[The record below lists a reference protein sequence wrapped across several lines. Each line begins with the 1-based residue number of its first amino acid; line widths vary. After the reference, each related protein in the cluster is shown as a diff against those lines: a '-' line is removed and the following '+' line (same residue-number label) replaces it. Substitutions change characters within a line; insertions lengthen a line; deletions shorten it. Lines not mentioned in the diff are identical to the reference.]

1 MITWIYR
8 IVLFALLFG
17 VSSLSYGG
25 NHGSALLTALVNLS
39 PLVSIVIFVFGYFKL
54 PGLYKLLAWVLVLG
68 VILLVLESKYEYDQ
82 YVYSY
87 FVIKRFAY
95 CGLALGAYCLA
106 GRAEPLK
113 IKYAV
118 NLIFILFFIDQILL
132 GHIFSYNF
140 STETRT
146 TLSEDVYYL
155 LIPFLYYLVQYLK
168 EHRLVHLMTA
178 LFTFLLI
185 VFLLQRTV
193 ISAAV
198 VAAGVVVALAAL
210 GKVSTGGLPLSR
222 TLVIFALLVAIAS
235 PFMGLLPESKV
246 DALADSLGGIL
257 SPKEDNTGSWRVE
270 QAEHYLKLI
279 PDRPLFGW
287 RYDGYDRGEIME
299 NEDFPEKGTIIH
311 SQYIDMLYNYGAF
324 GMLLNLVLILSALY
338 VLYRSGRTLSTDQL
352 VLFGFIASGLVFGI
366 SYQLPVHYWA
376 FVGLGMYVGQKQLP
390 VYFTTPEPMPDLAEH
405 NASLTTAVLFKTIR
419 IHD

>member
-8 IVLFALLFG
+8 IALFTLLFG
-17 VSSLSYGG
+17 LSALAYGG
-25 NHGSALLTALVNLS
+25 NHGSSLLLALVNLS
-39 PLVSIVIFVFGYFKL
+39 PLMSIAIFVFGYFRL

-95 CGLALGAYCLA
+95 CGLALSAYYLA
-106 GRAEPLK
+106 SRAEPLK
-113 IKYAV
+113 IKHAV
-118 NLIFILFFIDQILL
+118 NLIFVFFFIDQILL
-132 GHIFSYNF
+132 GHIFGYGF
-140 STETRT
+140 SSETRT
-146 TLSEDVYYL
+146 TLSPDAYYL

-168 EHRLVHLMTA
+168 EHRLVDLLVA
-178 LFTFLLI
+178 LFSFLLI
-185 VFLLQRTV
+185 VFLLHRTV

-198 VAAGVVVALAAL
+198 VAAGVVVGLSVL

-235 PFMGLLPESKV
+235 PFTGLLPENKV
-246 DALADSLGGIL
+246 DAIAASLGGIL

-270 QAEHYLKLI
+270 QAEYYLSQI

-287 RYDGYDRGEIME
+287 RYEGYDRGEIME

-311 SQYIDMLYNYGAF
+311 SQYIDVLYNYGAF
-324 GMLLNLVLILSALY
+324 GILLNLVLILSALY

-352 VLFGFIASGLVFGI
+352 VLFGFIASGLVYGI

-376 FVGLGMYVGQKQLP
+376 FVGVGMYVGQRRLP
-390 VYFTTPEPMPDLAEH
+390 VYFTTPEPMPGPADH
-405 NASLTTAVLFKTIR
+405 NASPTTVVLSKN
-419 IHD
+419 HPYL